1 MRRFV
6 TAALLASLVPASAL
20 AQQTPTPA
28 AAPTTEPAPA
38 APATTTAAAAPA
50 ATPPAPAP
58 AAPAA
63 APARAPNPWAGS
75 QLNVQTSANGAFF
88 DRSYVLSGDS
98 TSAAD
103 MSITLSPRYRLNR
116 VFQLRA
122 SWNFNMEFTNAD
134 NTTTRLEPR
143 FSDPSLD
150 LWATGLPPLGNLRF
164 ALAAGL
170 VFPVSV
176 ESRANTLILTPRVIG
191 QAAWSV
197 EAFGGDFALIG
208 RVAYSHPF
216 QQYTTPGIRGSFPY
230 NRSCVTASGDCS
242 GQLRGSTNV
251 HDQFTWSVILSQ
263 SWGDWSPGVFF
274 QMIHQWAYDIPTAT
288 LGTGAQDSHYR
299 QSTYFAGWL
308 DYNPVGWL
316 TVEAGY
322 QMQRSV
328 LDGDGTYG
336 NPFYGQYQDWRVYL
350 SANIVLDKFF
360 EAIGGSG
367 AGGGGV
373 IRTQNTP
380 RSPIIPFARF

>member
-6 TAALLASLVPASAL
+6 TAALLAGLVPASAL
-20 AQQTPTPA
+20 AQQTP
-28 AAPTTEPAPA
+28 
-38 APATTTAAAAPA
+38 APA
-50 ATPPAPAP
+50 ATPTASAPAATP

-63 APARAPNPWAGS
+63 APAAARAPNPWAGS

-98 TSAAD
+98 MSAAD
-103 MSITLSPRYRLNR
+103 LSITLSPRYRLNR
-116 VFQLRA
+116 MFQLRA
-122 SWNFNMEFTNAD
+122 SWNLYVELTNAD

-150 LWATGLPPLGNLRF
+150 LWATGLPALGNLRF

-191 QAAWSV
+191 QAAWGV
-197 EAFGGDFALIG
+197 DALGGEFALIG

-216 QQYTTPGIRGSFPY
+216 QQYTTAGVRGDFPY
-230 NRSCVTASGDCS
+230 GRSCVTASGDCS
-242 GQLRGSTNV
+242 NQLRGSTNV
-251 HDQFTWSVILSQ
+251 HDQLTWSVILAQ
-263 SWGDWSPGVFF
+263 TWGDWSPGVFF
-274 QMIHQWAYDIPTAT
+274 QMIHQWAYDIPNAT
-288 LGTGAQDSHYR
+288 LGTGAADTHYR

-316 TVEAGY
+316 TIEAGY
-322 QMQRSV
+322 QLQRSI
-328 LDGDGTYG
+328 LDGDGRYG
-336 NPFYGQYQDWRVYL
+336 NPFGNDYQDWRVYL

-360 EAIGGSG
+360 EAISG
-367 AGGGGV
+367 ASAGGGGV

-380 RSPIIPFARF
+380 RSPILPFARF